1 MSIDPIAATHTAL
14 TCNKSLPLDTV
25 ERDAFAALLAACSAP
40 PGSAAANAAGE
51 TASDPEKTVLDT
63 TTGSQEI
70 DIDAYFTPKTAPG
83 ARLSFP
89 PLLLPTAHNIDTLS
103 KHASAKLAQLL
114 ADNDIPAAPAEI
126 TYGPDGRIHLPA
138 DYPYADRLKQALADD
153 PATDRAL
160 RTVNA
165 LASHYV
171 GLQESAAFSEE
182 YGAATSQ
189 LEKDAIVAKYSNLF
203 ATYPRYADIA
213 LRFAADG
220 SLTVTADGKPYQAA
234 SG

>member
-1 MSIDPIAATHTAL
+1 MTIDPVAAAHAAL
-14 TCNKSLPLDTV
+14 TCNKSLPLDTA
-25 ERDAFAALLAACSAP
+25 ECDTFATLLAACSAP
-40 PGSAAANAAGE
+40 AGSAAANAAGE
-51 TASDPEKTVLDT
+51 TAADPAKTVLDT
-63 TTGSQEI
+63 TTGAREL
-70 DIDAYFTPKTAPG
+70 DLDNYFTPITTPG
-83 ARLSFP
+83 GYLSFP
-89 PLLLPTAHNIDTLS
+89 PLLLPSANNIDTLS

-126 TYGPDGRIHLPA
+126 TYGPDGKINLPA

-153 PATDRAL
+153 PAIDRAL

-182 YGAATSQ
+182 YGGASSQ
-189 LEKDAIVAKYSNLF
+189 AEKDAILAKYSNLF
-203 ATYPRYADIA
+203 TTYPRYADIA
-213 LRFAADG
+213 LRIDADG
-220 SLTVTADGKPYQAA
+220 SLSVTADGKPYQAA